1 MGVSLMSTDRKLIFG
16 IDACIT
22 TSLGPRWAL
31 VGPYMSLVSAGGGG
45 RGGFKHMMEHLG
57 PAVQVW
63 LKDMA
68 KTNLPFDEKLVEKMD
83 KSVQKELDEFDPTV
97 VEKQRDEALVKL
109 VKLKHTKGFSALV

>member
-1 MGVSLMSTDRKLIFG
+1 M
-16 IDACIT
+16 T

-45 RGGFKHMMEHLG
+45 RGGFRHMMEHIG
-57 PAVQVW
+57 PAAQTW
-63 LKDMA
+63 LEDMA
-68 KTNLPFDEKLVEKMD
+68 KQNLPFDEDLIAKMD

-109 VKLKHTKGFSALV
+109 VKLKHTKGASALV